1 MSESAKK
8 ESFFK
13 RTFSNHSVSY
23 KEQFGYAGG
32 IFGNCMGQDCIG
44 TYDDIFCRDY
54 LGIDS
59 KSKDYDGSVI
69 RDTFD
74 YAFRRDAFKAAN
86 GKTTLMEKMV
96 KGHVFNMNLKGNI
109 ATILSFFI
117 PPVAGAWYDSPT
129 RGKRSHIRTALLY
142 SPIPFA
148 ISSLLLFIVP
158 SGSPVFNFFWALLL
172 DTVFKCAD
180 TFYDIALAALGLR
193 MCSDPRDRKS
203 FFTLSSWGS
212 TLGSMLPGW
221 IVPLIVG
228 TTDDAAK
235 QKWLYFLV
243 AFVFCVLG
251 VATMYLPYIT
261 IRDKGQLAQA
271 EFEAQKQQVETSVKV
286 QWNRETVSAILHN
299 RPFMVLQAS
308 LFFDMIRQITYK
320 MLPYLYKDVFND
332 YKMKSIIDAV
342 SGGLSYV
349 GLAAVPFI
357 SSRFS
362 ARNIVAGGYAYTG
375 FMYVIMSLFNI
386 KFNVKKIRSRRRRYF
401 IGILIGLAGMP
412 NAAQGAARKIIT
424 ADSTDYMDWYG
435 YKHFGTSIRSD
446 GILSAAG
453 SIISKAISLVQVN
466 LYNGLFNA
474 IDYQSETVDSK
485 NKGIKLVQSDS
496 TLRGIFMVITL
507 CGLIGNI
514 CSSVTFLMDN
524 YTGER
529 KDTIYAELCQMREV
543 KAKALAE
550 SLTSADESENNPQS
564 EQISNR

>member
-1 MSESAKK
+1 MSVKDKALAVKGK
-8 ESFFK
+8 LF
-13 RTFSNHSVSY
+13 TNYSVTP
-23 KEQFGYAGG
+23 KEQWGYAGG

-59 KSKDYDGSVI
+59 EKMNFKGNLPKEMFNSVFH
-69 RDTFD
+69 RKE
-74 YAFRRDAFKAAN
+74 YLAAN
-86 GKTTLMEKMV
+86 GKGGLLQKMTDS
-96 KGHVFNMNLKGNI
+96 HVFNMAFKGNV

-158 SGSPVFNFFWALLL
+158 SGSAVFNFFWALLL
-172 DTVFKCAD
+172 DIVFKCAD

-193 MCSDPRDRKS
+193 ICSDPRDRKS
-203 FFTLSSWGS
+203 FFTFSSWAS

-221 IVPLIVG
+221 VIPVIVG
-228 TTDDAAK
+228 TTDDASK

-251 VATMYLPYIT
+251 VTSMYLPFIT
-261 IRDKGQLAQA
+261 IRDKGQMAQA
-271 EFEAQKQQVETSVKV
+271 DYEARKMQAEDAGIKV

-320 MLPYLYKDVFND
+320 MLPYLYKDVFDD

-349 GLAAVPFI
+349 GLASVPFI

-375 FMYVIMSLFNI
+375 FMYLIMSLFNI
-386 KFNVKKIRSRRRRYF
+386 GFDVKKIRSRRYI

-435 YKHFGTSIRSD
+435 YTKFGTSIRSD

-466 LYNGLFNA
+466 LYNGLFGR
-474 IDYQSETVDSK
+474 IGYQSETVDSSMK
-485 NKGIKLVQSDS
+485 DVKLVQSDS
-496 TLRGIFMVITL
+496 TLRGIFAVITL
-507 CGLIGNI
+507 CGLIGNLFSAI
-514 CSSVTFLMDN
+514 TFLLDN

-529 KDTIYAELCQMREV
+529 KENIYAELCRLRSE
-543 KAKALAE
+543 KADEIAMCD
-550 SLTSADESENNPQS
+550 SAD
-564 EQISNR
+564 